1 MLLISTAAV
10 QLAPRKT
17 ATKVK
22 AWWAV
27 VSNLGNLIIALWLR
41 SLLFM

>member
-1 MLLISTAAV
+1 M

-27 VSNLGNLIIALWLR
+27 VSNLGNLIMALWMR
-41 SLLFM
+41 SLLFL